1 MPVYTLRIP
10 EEMNI
15 VSYNPVQAG
24 KTKEASIGKV
34 AEKGLEL

>member
-10 EEMNI
+10 EMNI
-15 VSYNPVQAG
+15 VSYNPVKAG
-24 KTKEASIGKV
+24 KTKEASIGKA